1 MISLTSW
8 IQNIIFIIITPVFT
22 DVVVLLFKVR
32 EAYKTYMK
40 TIAKYLGGG
49 SDSDEQMMKVFE
61 FESKLAMVS

>member
-1 MISLTSW
+1 M
-8 IQNIIFIIITPVFT
+8 
-22 DVVVLLFKVR
+22 LLFKVR